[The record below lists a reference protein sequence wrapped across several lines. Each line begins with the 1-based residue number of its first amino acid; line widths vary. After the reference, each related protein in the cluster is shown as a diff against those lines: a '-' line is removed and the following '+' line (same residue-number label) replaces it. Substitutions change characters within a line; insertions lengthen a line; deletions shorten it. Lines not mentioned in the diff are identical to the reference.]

1 MIPVGAIIGAG
12 TALAGGIQAGIGA
25 HRQKKLDK
33 NRPVYEIP
41 EEIRQNLTQAQQ
53 QAQQGVPEEYRQQF
67 LTNLQRGSSQALS
80 GISSRKGG
88 LAGIAQINQ
97 NENDAYASLM
107 TQDAQAR
114 MQNQQQLYGQRQN
127 MADYKDQAFEFN
139 KVNPYNR
146 ASDRN
151 QALIGSGMQNIS
163 SGLQMGLGNIGG
175 FGGNKTETTPMSYP
189 DTASSG
195 YQMAPPPAQSFGGN
209 GYSLPQSGYN
219 PYGKSL
225 QPYNITR

>member
-1 MIPVGAIIGAG
+1 MLPVGAIIGAG
-12 TALAGGIQAGIGA
+12 TAIAGGIQAGIGA

-53 QAQQGVPEEYRQQF
+53 QAQQGIPEEYKQQF
-67 LTNLQRGSSQALS
+67 LSNLERGSAQALQ

-88 LAGIAQINQ
+88 LIGIGALNQ
-97 NENDAYASLM
+97 QQNDAYANLM
-107 TQDAQAR
+107 STDAQAR
-114 MQNQQQLYGQRQN
+114 MQNQGALMNQRQQ

-151 QALIGSGMQNIS
+151 QALIGAGMQNIS
-163 SGLQMGLGNIGG
+163 SGLQMGLGGMGSMFGNQTPQAQPPQQPNPFAGG
-175 FGGNKTETTPMSYP
+175 GAGYGN
-189 DTASSG
+189 
-195 YQMAPPPAQSFGGN
+195 YQYAGQQYGN
-209 GYSLPQSGYN
+209 TG
-219 PYGKSL
+219 
-225 QPYNITR
+225 